1 VPRFLARFED
11 TYGRLGKTER
21 ILSVAAA
28 HHRLL
33 WIHPFLDG
41 NSRVAA
47 PKSGGG
53 GGDFDGKI
61 NEIAAMAG
69 SFGDQHR
76 LHQSDHFMAVYD
88 R

>member
-61 NEIAAMAG
+61 NEIAAMGGILRRSASAPSERPFHG
-69 SFGDQHR
+69 C
-76 LHQSDHFMAVYD
+76 L
-88 R
+88 